1 MEGYLNLNNDHNPDI
16 THKISLAKFSKF
28 GILADMQY

>member
-1 MEGYLNLNNDHNPDI
+1 MEGYPNLNNDPDI
-16 THKISLAKFSKF
+16 THKISLVKFSKF

>member
-1 MEGYLNLNNDHNPDI
+1 MEGYLNLNNDPDI
-16 THKISLAKFSKF
+16 TYKISLVKFSKF

>member
-1 MEGYLNLNNDHNPDI
+1 MEVYLNLNNDPDI
-16 THKISLAKFSKF
+16 RHKISLTKFSKF